1 MSVLRAAIAIAALL
15 CQPLAGHA
23 QETAGAYPSRTI
35 RLVVPSEPGGGAD
48 IQGRLYSARISEQM
62 NRQMIVENRAGAAQ
76 EIGHIYVAKAPAD
89 GYTLLLASP
98 AFSFIPAMSK
108 TPSYDPVKQF
118 APVIQMSRSPYV
130 LYVRP
135 ALPINSL
142 QDYLAYAKAHP
153 GALNIGVV
161 GPGGFT
167 HLAAA
172 WLNNASGAQVTYIPY
187 KGTGPIITDVIAGR
201 LDAAFGNPLS
211 VLPVVKL
218 GKARLIGVSTAQ
230 RARAMPDL
238 PTLAEQGVAGYDLST
253 WQSVFVPAGTP
264 AAIVAK
270 LNAEFDKVLKSPG
283 MAEKLAEDG
292 SEAVG
297 GSPEQLRKQIANEV
311 AHWSELIPAIG
322 LERK

>member
-1 MSVLRAAIAIAALL
+1 VFLTLASLSCL
-15 CQPLAGHA
+15 PLSGLA
-23 QETAGAYPSRTI
+23 QEPPGAYPSRTI
-35 RLVVPSEPGGGAD
+35 RLIVPSEPGGGAD
-48 IQGRLYSARISEQM
+48 IQGRLYAARISEQM
-62 NRQMIVENRAGAAQ
+62 SRQMIVENRAGAAQ
-76 EIGHIYVAKAPAD
+76 EIGHIYVSKAPAD

-142 QDYLAYAKAHP
+142 KDYLAYAKANP
-153 GALNIGVV
+153 GGLNIGVV

-172 WLNNASGAQVTYIPY
+172 WLNNASNVQVTYIPY

-211 VLPVVKL
+211 VLPVVKS

-253 WQSVFVPAGTP
+253 WQSVFVPAGTAP
-264 AAIVAK
+264 AIITR

-297 GSPEQLRKQIANEV
+297 GSPEQLRKQIASEV